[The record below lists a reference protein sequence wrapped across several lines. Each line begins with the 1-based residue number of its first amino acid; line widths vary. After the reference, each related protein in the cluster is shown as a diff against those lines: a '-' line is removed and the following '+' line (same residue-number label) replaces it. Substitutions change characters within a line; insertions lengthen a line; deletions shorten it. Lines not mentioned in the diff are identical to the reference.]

1 MRGANEGWAGER
13 EREKQG
19 RTPGPLSLLSCF
31 SHPPPRFPPPISEIE
46 RQARIKEEGW
56 DRFAPVSETNKPP
69 AGAPRP
75 KKKDDDDEED
85 DSDDDEEDSGEEE
98 ESDG

>member
-1 MRGANEGWAGER
+1 MGRR
-13 EREKQG
+13 EREKN
-19 RTPGPLSLLSCF
+19 RDAPLDRCLSSCF

-85 DSDDDEEDSGEEE
+85 DEDDDEEDSGEEE